1 TTLNKGDKALEE
13 FEKFLKNYPKSDLTA
28 NVYLTIAEIYF
39 RDEETEAGVTAVRRA
54 VDVASNPE
62 TQQQALAS
70 LISTYK
76 SLQLW
81 DGALQ
86 NAREYVQK
94 FPNADDIVDQK
105 ITIGIALNRL
115 NRFSEAVD
123 YLKDLKFS
131 VNSDQE
137 PEIQFYI
144 GEAYFNGG
152 QYEQAINEF
161 VKIPLLSQK
170 TKLQWEAS
178 ALYFAGQSYEKLG
191 RTNEAVRMYQE
202 IIDRP
207 GIQLELKRQARKL
220 IDNIKSVN

>member
-1 TTLNKGDKALEE
+1 M
-13 FEKFLKNYPKSDLTA
+13 P
-28 NVYLTIAEIYF
+28 
-39 RDEETEAGVTAVRRA
+39 
-54 VDVASNPE
+54 PE
-62 TQQQALAS
+62 TLSARMTPSVFPKQRTGTVEMSKVNKAGSSTVATRLVVQALAS

-94 FPNADDIVDQK
+94 FPNADDVVDQK